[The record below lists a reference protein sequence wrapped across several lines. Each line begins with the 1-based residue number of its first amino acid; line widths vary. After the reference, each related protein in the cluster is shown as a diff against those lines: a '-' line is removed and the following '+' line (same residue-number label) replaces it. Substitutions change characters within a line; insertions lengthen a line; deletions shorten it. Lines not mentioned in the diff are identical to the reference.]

1 MKCIV
6 SIEQH
11 ADPKRVISPRLI
23 LLISIVNQRDKNL
36 TRSGSATEFKKIEN
50 QDLYVDGAVFSK
62 RKQVGIGVIIRDSAS
77 MVIAAPALSRKLALP
92 LGALEIEAKAIEVGV
107 QFAMD
112 VGVRDVMLE
121 GVSMCI
127 CNALQEMG
135 EASSSVQNYCFFP
148 YKKTGKYPCP
158 LFGST

>member
-77 MVIAAPALSRKLALP
+77 MVIAALSRKLALP
-92 LGALEIEAKAIEVGV
+92 LGALKIEAKAMEVGV
-107 QFAMD
+107 QFALTL
-112 VGVRDVMLE
+112 G
-121 GVSMCI
+121 
-127 CNALQEMG
+127 
-135 EASSSVQNYCFFP
+135 
-148 YKKTGKYPCP
+148 
-158 LFGST
+158 

>member
-1 MKCIV
+1 M
-6 SIEQH
+6 
-11 ADPKRVISPRLI
+11 
-23 LLISIVNQRDKNL
+23 RDKNL

-77 MVIAAPALSRKLALP
+77 MVIAALSRRLALP
-92 LGALEIEAKAIEVGV
+92 LGALKIEAKAMEVGV

-121 GVSMCI
+121 GDSMCI
-127 CNALQEMG
+127 CNALQGMG

-148 YKKTGKYPCP
+148 
-158 LFGST
+158 